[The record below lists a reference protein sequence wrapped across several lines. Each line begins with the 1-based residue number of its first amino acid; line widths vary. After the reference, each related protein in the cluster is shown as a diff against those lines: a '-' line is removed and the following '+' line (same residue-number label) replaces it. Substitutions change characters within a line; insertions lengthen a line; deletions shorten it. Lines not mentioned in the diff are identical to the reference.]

1 MSEFTKKIKKN
12 VSANVCFSAL
22 VGFLLLCSF
31 SPEAFSQGSSA
42 NNPQAFQVDPAVDA
56 AVNARLGKGARKISI
71 NDCVVFSIY
80 HSFDVELAK
89 LDLYVKETDL
99 MYKEAVFDAF
109 ILGGASYA
117 EDKRQQLSVFAA
129 DDKQT
134 NEYYVEVEKTLPT
147 GTELSAKWS
156 DTRSWSN
163 TVYTS
168 KNPSHSA
175 ELLFE
180 AVQPI
185 GKNIFGYVDRGKVSL
200 TRLAIESADFEMK
213 DTIETFIAKVEKLYW
228 ELVFEKKSLEI
239 YEDMLNRAK
248 TLYESDKKNFN
259 IGMIEK
265 VDLLN
270 SEANVEKRKAEFIA
284 SENAYRRAEEN
295 LKLAINLE
303 EETRIFPEES
313 LDFEYMDKTLPYCLE
328 EAFEYRQ
335 DYKEKKKDVEVMGLD
350 LLIKANEKWPE
361 VDLNAS
367 LAMNGVEVKFDKA
380 FGKTTVA
387 DNTYYYAGIEVNIPV
402 ENREARAEY
411 KRVNFE
417 KEKAIVELK
426 EKERTIITEVGN
438 AYRDVRTFQTS
449 LQYFGRAVELQTEK
463 LSEEEKRFE
472 YGRSSTKRIIDY
484 QRDLLMAELEN
495 ALFLLKHRKANVELD
510 KSTGIIYEK
519 YKDQI

>member
-1 MSEFTKKIKKN
+1 MNMFIFKMKKK
-12 VSANVCFSAL
+12 VSPG
-22 VGFLLLCSF
+22 VGFAAILFLCFFSF
-31 SPEAFSQGSSA
+31 TRSADPQGPSA

-56 AVNARLGKGARKISI
+56 AVSSKLSDGARKISI

-89 LDLYVKETDL
+89 LDLYIEETDL
-99 MYKEAVFDAF
+99 MYEEAVFDAF
-109 ILGGASYA
+109 ILGGANYT
-117 EDKRQQLSVFAA
+117 EDKRQQLSVFGA

-134 NEYYVEVEKTLPT
+134 NEYYLEIEKTLPT
-147 GTELSAKWS
+147 GTEVSAKWS

-163 TVYTS
+163 LSTYTS
-168 KNPSHSA
+168 KNPAHTA

-200 TRLAIESADFEMK
+200 TRLAIESADFKMK
-213 DTIETFIAKVEKLYW
+213 DTIEAFIAEVEKLYW
-228 ELVFEKKSLEI
+228 KLVFEKRSLEI

-248 TLYESDKKNFN
+248 TLYASDKKNFN

-295 LKLAINLE
+295 LKLAMNLKE
-303 EETRIFPEES
+303 EKRIYPEES
-313 LDFEYMDKTLPYCLE
+313 LDFEYMGKTLPHCLE
-328 EAFEYRQ
+328 EAFKYRQ
-335 DYKEKKKDVEVMGLD
+335 DYKEKKKDVEAMGLD
-350 LLIKANEKWPE
+350 LKIKANEKWPE
-361 VDLNAS
+361 IDLNAS
-367 LAMNGVEVKFDKA
+367 LAMNGVETKFEKA

-387 DNTYYYAGIEVNIPV
+387 DNTYCYAGIEVSIPV

-411 KRVNFE
+411 KRVKFE
-417 KEKAIVELK
+417 KEKAIVKLK

-438 AYRDVRTFQTS
+438 AYRDVRTYQTS

-463 LSEEEKRFE
+463 LTEEEKRFE

-484 QRDLLMAELEN
+484 QRDLLLAELEN
-495 ALFLLKHRKANVELD
+495 ALFLFKHRKANVDLD
-510 KSTGIIYEK
+510 KSTGIIYNK
-519 YKDQI
+519 YEGLI